1 MTTIKIFLR
10 ESKKNSKGQS
20 PVSFRIIKN
29 RKSITIS
36 SGIWLLPQEWDAQ
49 NLRVMRKVKNS
60 ERLNQQIDHKLAEM
74 RDNAIEQDTFNK
86 SASTRQIKKAVM
98 GYQPVDF
105 FTFADNACEAYRLA
119 GQIGSYDKNRAI
131 VKKMKESVKYHPTNF
146 QDIDVEWLKRY
157 EYYCLT
163 ECSNKINTI
172 HMNMKF
178 IRKLFNDAYAQ
189 DLIQHKDVPF
199 NKYKLKTEKTQRVY
213 LTEEELAKFENATIT
228 PGTRMELHKDMFVF
242 ACYAGGLRVSDVL
255 QLTWDNYD
263 GIMIH
268 VNVKKTKAQLTFLL
282 PDKAKAIIQKYR
294 PRKPNPTD
302 FIFPVLPN
310 DLNRD
315 DPRELDTEI
324 SRATAYINK
333 NLNLIAKKIE
343 LTKHLSFHIS
353 RHTWA
358 TRALTLGISIDKVSK
373 ILGHA
378 DISETQIYAKIV
390 SEELNNAMKAF
401 NTRKPR
407 VKTDRQD

>member
-343 LTKHLSFHIS
+343 LTKHLSFHIT